1 MLQKSWYEL
10 GRMMVRERAE
20 GGQETPGLIAD
31 ALEFIAPLTG
41 DPGTAVAVIDGIGF
55 LT

>member
-1 MLQKSWYEL
+1 MQKSWYEL